1 MRIKAGEKVVY
12 LYKRINYTTDVPVT
26 KLRVIHLSD
35 DVESAFVFLKMDY
48 KKYKKREFKH
58 IMEFVSYMTD
68 ECPYFTKD
76 IVKYLRDQLDI
87 DAFNEDEELK
97 KQVVRFVRT
106 IVMSHAVVRD
116 FDFTPIHL
124 YSNLKEAIVR
134 KHYSSQEVTDQIVQA
149 KLELREDKDLV
160 GKFSGGNV
168 VNWIRELR
176 KDSTLTGLFT
186 MAFVNYK
193 TNGDTKNFPK
203 YLIDN
208 DRTIIKTE
216 VLKFYSDVFIK
227 SDEYII
233 YLLEEKDKK
242 CVTCT

>member
-1 MRIKAGEKVVY
+1 
-12 LYKRINYTTDVPVT
+12 
-26 KLRVIHLSD
+26 
-35 DVESAFVFLKMDY
+35 
-48 KKYKKREFKH
+48 
-58 IMEFVSYMTD
+58 MTD

-87 DAFNEDEELK
+87 DAFSEDEELK
-97 KQVVRFVRT
+97 KQVIRFVRT

-134 KHYSSQEVTDQIVQA
+134 KHYNNQEVTDQIVQA
-149 KLELREDKDLV
+149 KLELREDKDLI

-168 VNWIRELR
+168 VNWIRDLR

-193 TNGDTKNFPK
+193 TNGETKNFPK

-233 YLLEEKDKK
+233 YILEEKDKK
-242 CVTCT
+242 KSVDCT